1 MILVKLKEEKCHQTE
16 VLAETIVKTE
26 ERTKDQIPYK

>member
-1 MILVKLKEEKCHQTE
+1 MILVKLKEKICHQTE

-26 ERTKDQIPYK
+26 ESAKDQIPYK